1 MVHVEHREARGLAF
15 VEFSDP
21 KDAEE
26 AKYSLDRSTIGGR
39 EVSHVYM
46 PHTVLPSHL
55 SPLVANT
62 HR

>member
-1 MVHVEHREARGLAF
+1 MVPVKHREPRGLAF

-39 EVSHVYM
+39 EVSYVH
-46 PHTVLPSHL
+46 PWCSTSHWG
-55 SPLVANT
+55 
-62 HR
+62 R